1 MTRARVI
8 VADDHR
14 MVTEGLRGVIEREF
28 DLVETVEDGQALL
41 AAVQRQRPD
50 LVVLDVSMPGLNGI
64 DAAEQLRK
72 KDPNLKIVFLT
83 MHRDVLYVKRAFE
96 NGASGYVLKH
106 SAPAELITA
115 MREALEGRTYVTPT
129 LVGDASELVTDRS
142 FSRRSRPS
150 ALRLTP
156 RRREVLQLV
165 AEGRSAKEVASI
177 LHISPRTVE
186 YHKYRIMDDF
196 KLRTT
201 ADVIQFA
208 LRHGLGSA

>member
-142 FSRRSRPS
+142 LSRRPRPS

-208 LRHGLGSA
+208 MRHGLGSV

>member
-1 MTRARVI
+1 MRRARVI

-28 DLVETVEDGQALL
+28 DLVEIVEDGQALL
-41 AAVQRQRPD
+41 KAVQRQRPD

-72 KDPNLKIVFLT
+72 HDPNLKIVFLT

-129 LVGDASELVTDRS
+129 LVGDASELLTDRS
-142 FSRRSRPS
+142 FSRRPRPS

-196 KLRTT
+196 NLRTT

-208 LRHGLGSA
+208 LRHGLGSI

>member
-1 MTRARVI
+1 MTKARVI
-8 VADDHR
+8 LADDHR
-14 MVTEGLRGVIEREF
+14 MVTEGLRGVIETEF
-28 DLVETVEDGQALL
+28 ELVGIVEDGQALL
-41 AAVQRQRPD
+41 EAVQRQRPD

-64 DAAEQLRK
+64 DAAAQLRK
-72 KDPNLKIVFLT
+72 NDPNLKIVFLT

-115 MREALEGRTYVTPT
+115 MREALQGRTYVTPS
-129 LVGDASELVTDRS
+129 LINDASEILS
-142 FSRRSRPS
+142 SGSLSRRTSS
-150 ALRLTP
+150 IRLTP
-156 RRREVLQLV
+156 RRREILQLV

-177 LHISPRTVE
+177 LNISSRTVE

-196 KLRTT
+196 NLRTT

-208 LRHGLGSA
+208 LRHGLGSL